1 MVEERKWSAIWIIYK
16 WRTRMVIYTCKQYS
30 FAPKQKM
37 KIKTVESILFSV
49 ARSIERA
56 ASDGVDWAW
65 NVNFP
70 IYFSFFFYLSN
81 DDDDGNISSFFIP
94 CELYR
99 HWVLCAESFAR
110 RIEFRAETTV
120 VLFNMQ

>member
-1 MVEERKWSAIWIIYK
+1 
-16 WRTRMVIYTCKQYS
+16 
-30 FAPKQKM
+30 M

-49 ARSIERA
+49 ARSIERE
-56 ASDGVDWAW
+56 ASDEVDWAW

-70 IYFSFFFYLSN
+70 IYYFSFFFSN
-81 DDDDGNISSFFIP
+81 DDDDDNISSFYIP

-120 VLFNMQ
+120 VLLNMQ